1 MLSLVGLARR
11 LRLSA
16 IRKTFAD
23 ASSLWHK
30 IPIYWHMIT
39 GLGWQSRN
47 PPLTHAHR
55 RTPIAMGTSLSLFGV
70 LVRTQLHP
78 PSSASTDRP
87 CTPKDVPPITI
98 DGWSAVTPSRG
109 GRTGIAHRV
118 RHDYVAMAWP
128 SSAAHVKPSL
138 PPIIV
143 DEVEVMCATA
153 SFAEFRNGDRQQNQ
167 CSAT

>member
-1 MLSLVGLARR
+1 
-11 LRLSA
+11 
-16 IRKTFAD
+16 
-23 ASSLWHK
+23 
-30 IPIYWHMIT
+30 
-39 GLGWQSRN
+39 
-47 PPLTHAHR
+47 
-55 RTPIAMGTSLSLFGV
+55 MGTSLSLFGV

-118 RHDYVAMAWP
+118 RHEHVAMAWP
-128 SSAAHVKPSL
+128 SSAAYVKPCL
-138 PPIIV
+138 PTVIV

-153 SFAEFRNGDRQQNQ
+153 SFASLEMGTGN
-167 CSAT
+167 